1 MDFLLNH
8 WEAVSSLLLSCVAIT
23 IAIISSHQT
32 SKQAK
37 EQIAGIKEMT
47 ETSTKNADKQIEE
60 IKKMTNQMVID
71 TKKHLITMKSS
82 AIALIENYLLSLDSN
97 IWSTKDEAER
107 IKEILKNME
116 QKIRDAD
123 EDAKKDS
130 DGIKYLLGT
139 NKSKD
144 ELDLRLKYLDIRINN
159 LLILKNETEKLLKE
173 IKSYQSDDL
182 ESLRESGQYH
192 PY

>member
-130 DGIKYLLGT
+130 DDIKYFPGT

-173 IKSYQSDDL
+173 IKSYQRDDFD
-182 ESLRESGQYH
+182 SLRESGQYH
-192 PY
+192 SY

>member
-71 TKKHLITMKSS
+71 TKKYLITMKSS
-82 AIALIENYLLSLDSN
+82 AISLIENYLLNLESS
-97 IWSTKDEAER
+97 IWSSNDEAKR
-107 IKEILKNME
+107 INEILKNME
-116 QKIRDAD
+116 QDIRDAD
-123 EDAKKDS
+123 EDAKKDT
-130 DGIKYLLGT
+130 DYRKYSFCT
-139 NKSKD
+139 NKPMD
-144 ELDLRLKYLDIRINN
+144 ELDLRLEYLDRRINN
-159 LLILKNETEKLLKE
+159 LYILKSKTENLLKE
-173 IKSYQSDDL
+173 IKSYQSDDV

-192 PY
+192 PN

>member
-1 MDFLLNH
+1 M
-8 WEAVSSLLLSCVAIT
+8 
-23 IAIISSHQT
+23 
-32 SKQAK
+32 
-37 EQIAGIKEMT
+37 
-47 ETSTKNADKQIEE
+47 KNADKQIEE

-130 DGIKYLLGT
+130 DGIKYFLGT

>member
-1 MDFLLNH
+1 MEFIISH

-32 SKQAK
+32 SKYAK

-47 ETSTKNADKQIEE
+47 EISTQNTDKQIEE

-82 AIALIENYLLSLDSN
+82 AIALIENYLLNIESS
-97 IWSTKDEAER
+97 IWSSNDEAKR

-116 QKIRDAD
+116 QDIRDAD
-123 EDAKKDS
+123 EDAKKKPD
-130 DGIKYLLGT
+130 DIKYFLGT
-139 NKSKD
+139 KMPKD
-144 ELDLRLKYLDIRINN
+144 ELDLRLEYLDRRINN
-159 LLILKNETEKLLKE
+159 LYILKSKTEYLLSE
-173 IKSYQSDDL
+173 INSYQSDDL

-192 PY
+192 PC

>member
-130 DGIKYLLGT
+130 DGIKYFLGT

>member
-159 LLILKNETEKLLKE
+159 LLILKNETDKLLKE